1 MNNKEFQREDRY
13 VVVKLKK
20 LTHTQERHLRS
31 CLHGEGINT
40 VESVVVEK
48 DWPEY
53 HLVWM
58 MLEHRM
64 AGKPVPDFNAVRHVD
79 EIQKCLADAEQRNAE
94 LVELPNTVSE
104 SVTGRNGT
112 FARIPDDWFNKRDAA
127 LNPA

>member
-64 AGKPVPDFNAVRHVD
+64 AGKPVPDFNLWRRAD
-79 EIQKCLADAEQRNAE
+79 ALQQSLAGAEQRNGE
-94 LVELPNTVSE
+94 LVELLRDIYNQNELS
-104 SVTGRNGT
+104 GFDDR
-112 FARIPDDWFNKRDAA
+112 RIEAA
-127 LNPA
+127 LNPKLDQPLSGK